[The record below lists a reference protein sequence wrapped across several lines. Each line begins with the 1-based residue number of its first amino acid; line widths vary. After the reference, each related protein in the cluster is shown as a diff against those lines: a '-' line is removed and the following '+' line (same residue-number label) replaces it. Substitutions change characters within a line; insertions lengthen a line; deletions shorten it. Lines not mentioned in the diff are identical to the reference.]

1 MNKIWILARATYWHR
16 VRSGAFLVLTLGLPL
31 IMVISGAV
39 PFFLQ
44 QQSDQQPVLGY
55 VDHTGRLVNVER
67 VELEETSP
75 AFIAYADIAAARQ
88 ALAREVIGGY
98 LVIPEDYFEGQASI
112 FYAAEEP
119 DNSLETALAAFIRRA
134 LLPGAPAWLLER
146 LENPSHITYV
156 DYASGQAVEAGIG
169 LVLRIALPFVLALM
183 FALTLLTG
191 ANQMGSAII
200 REKDQRA
207 MEMIITSI
215 SPVELVAGKVLG
227 LTGLSLTQVALWA
240 LGGVIALGLL
250 LFNTTGLQSLVIPW
264 HVVAWAILLGG
275 PGYFLY
281 AILAAGLGLV
291 AGDSRQAQQLAG
303 LLGLVGLAPLWLAG
317 LLVRNPDAPLAVA
330 LTLFPLTAPIVSLMR
345 MAFGQVPFWQLTAS
359 LALLIASLAAS
370 IWLVARIFRA
380 AMLMYGQALRPRQLW
395 QALKEA

>member
-1 MNKIWILARATYWHR
+1 MNKILVLARVTYWQR

-44 QQSDQQPVLGY
+44 QQNEQQLVLGY
-55 VDHTGRLVNVER
+55 VDNTGRLDHVER
-67 VELEETSP
+67 IEVENISLTL
-75 AFIAYADIAAARQ
+75 IAYANQTVAQ
-88 ALAREVIGGY
+88 EGLAGEVIGGY
-98 LVIPEDYFEGQASI
+98 LVIPEDYFQGQAPL
-112 FYAAEEP
+112 FYAPERP
-119 DNSLETALAAFIRRA
+119 DNSLETALAMFMRRA
-134 LLPGAPAWLLER
+134 MLPGAPAWLLER
-146 LENPSHITYV
+146 LEDPSHVTYV
-156 DYASGQAVEAGIG
+156 DHHSGQEIDEGIG
-169 LVLRIALPFVLALM
+169 LIIRIALPFVLALM

-200 REKDQRA
+200 REKDQRS

-215 SPVELVAGKVLG
+215 SPIQLVAGKVLG
-227 LTGLSLTQVALWA
+227 LTWLSLTQVTLWTS
-240 LGGVIALGLL
+240 GGVIALGLL
-250 LFNTTGLQSLVIPW
+250 LFNRTTLHSLGIPW
-264 HVVAWAILLGG
+264 HAVVWAILLGV

-317 LLVRNPDAPLAVA
+317 LLVRTPHAPFAVA
-330 LTLFPLTAPIVSLMR
+330 LTLFPLTGPIVSLMR
-345 MAFGQVPFWQLTAS
+345 MAFSQVPFWQLTAS

-380 AMLMYGQALRPRQLW
+380 AMLMYGQTLRPRQLW
-395 QALKEA
+395 QALREA

>member
-1 MNKIWILARATYWHR
+1 MHKIWLLARATYWQR

-39 PFFLQ
+39 PFYLQ

-55 VDHTGRLVNVER
+55 VDFTGRLANVER
-67 VELEETSP
+67 VESEDMLLV
-75 AFIAYADIAAARQ
+75 FIAYANVAAAQQ
-88 ALAREVIGGY
+88 ALAGEEIGGY
-98 LVIPEDYFEGQASI
+98 LVIPENYFQGQAPI
-112 FYAAEEP
+112 FYAVQEP
-119 DNSLETALAAFIRRA
+119 DNSLKTALVTFMRRA
-134 LLPGAPAWLLER
+134 ILPGAPAWFLER
-146 LENPSHITYV
+146 LEDPSQVTYV
-156 DYASGQAVEAGIG
+156 DHTSGQTVEAGIG
-169 LVLRIALPFVLALM
+169 LVIRIALPFVLALM

-215 SPVELVAGKVLG
+215 SPMELVAGKVLG
-227 LTGLSLTQVALWA
+227 LTGLSLTQVTLWA
-240 LGGVIALGLL
+240 SGGVIALGLL
-250 LFNTTGLQSLVIPW
+250 LFNTNALQSLAIPW
-264 HVVAWAILLGG
+264 HVVIWAILLGG

-317 LLVRNPDAPLAVA
+317 LLVNAPHAPLAVA
-330 LTLFPLTAPIVSLMR
+330 LTLFPLTAPIVGLMR
-345 MAFGQVPFWQLTAS
+345 MAFGQVPFWQLAAS
-359 LALLIASLAAS
+359 LVLLIASLVAS

-395 QALKEA
+395 QVLKEA